1 MLYENKREEFV
12 QEKKKW
18 KKLYRNL
25 TDENDEN
32 VDVAGL
38 ISQLS
43 LKIHK

>member
-1 MLYENKREEFV
+1 MKINEKNLSK
-12 QEKKKW
+12 KKKW

-32 VDVAGL
+32 VDAAGL